1 MGWEP
6 DCKELGKNG
15 TERVVSRDYSS
26 KISVS
31 EEKKRGIMA
40 NDGESV
46 MRKVS
51 KMRIPK
57 HAYG

>member
-1 MGWEP
+1 M
-6 DCKELGKNG
+6 
-15 TERVVSRDYSS
+15 SRDYSS
-26 KISVS
+26 KISVC

-40 NDGESV
+40 NDGDSA